1 MASDNASYFTNAFP
15 SDNATFD
22 GNIYRVDATGL
33 PKYAIGFRVARA
45 DGNVFRYGQFG
56 TLTSAARL
64 AATTNADFL
73 AESDNSLTN
82 GTAATA
88 VVGEAVSP
96 GVVGAKYVQVI
107 QTGTIANQ
115 YAGGYLMIESG
126 TGSSG
131 AGCYRIKRNTAAG
144 TPVAGSFY
152 IELYD
157 RLQVTLDATT
167 DIAIITNIYSDLIG
181 FTELTATAVAGV
193 TMANQTAN
201 TFGFLQTWGVGCC
214 LLDAHTPAVGQMLVP
229 SKLTVG
235 ALGPF
240 GGGSV
245 ASYAGTELNVG
256 PIVGYIFQ
264 TATASRQTPLYITIG
279 R

>member
-1 MASDNASYFTNAFP
+1 MASDNASYFSNAVP
-15 SDNATFD
+15 NDNATFD
-22 GNIYRVDATGL
+22 GNIFRVDATGA
-33 PKYAIGFRVARA
+33 PKYAIGFRVSRG
-45 DGNVFRYGQFG
+45 DGNVYRYGQFG

-64 AATTNADFL
+64 AATVNADFL
-73 AESDNSLTN
+73 AESDNCLTC

-88 VVGEAVSP
+88 VVGEVVAP

-107 QTGTIANQ
+107 QTGTVANQ
-115 YAGGYLMIESG
+115 YAGGYLIIESG
-126 TGSSG
+126 TGSS
-131 AGCYRIKRNTAAG
+131 AASTYRIKRNTAAG

-181 FTELTATAVAGV
+181 FTEVTATAVAGV
-193 TMANQTAN
+193 TVANQTAN
-201 TFGFLQTWGVGCC
+201 SFGFVQTWGVGSC
-214 LLDAHTPAVGQMLVP
+214 LADAHTPAIGQMMVP

-235 ALGPF
+235 AIGPF

-245 ASYAGTELNVG
+245 ASYAGTELNMG
-256 PIVGYIFQ
+256 PIVGYTFQ
-264 TATASRQTPLYITIG
+264 AATASRQTPLYITIG